1 MPGFWPLRFW
11 PIRALV
17 AWFWPLYGV
26 VVTPACRIYEVPLE
40 DRVYEVPRE
49 DRVYEVCC
57 G

>member
-26 VVTPACRIYEVPLE
+26 VVTPACRVYEVPLE
-40 DRVYEVPRE
+40 DRVYEVT
-49 DRVYEVCC
+49 C